1 MLHHVTGRGGGSSKG
16 EQSGEPL
23 DLEESWEPVLE
34 VTLRPY
40 RWEQEIISHWI
51 WQVVVIGDLASQFAF
66 FFWNSGVKSV
76 TGMGS
81 RKNGTKG
88 KRTEISTSPPKIL
101 MCL

>member
-66 FFWNSGVKSV
+66 FF
-76 TGMGS
+76 
-81 RKNGTKG
+81 GTVGLKVSQAWVQERMAQ
-88 KRTEISTSPPKIL
+88 KEKEPKFPPPL
-101 MCL
+101 QRF

>member
-1 MLHHVTGRGGGSSKG
+1 MNISVKEKLRTKRGVLHHVTGRGGGSSKG

-66 FFWNSGVKSV
+66 FF
-76 TGMGS
+76 
-81 RKNGTKG
+81 GTVGLKV
-88 KRTEISTSPPKIL
+88 SQA
-101 MCL
+101 